1 MKEQLSEDE
10 LSIFF
15 FLFKRHQDLELHSQ
29 LFCIQGFDC
38 IHIDRNNIYLRLIV
52 EKTEDVSD
60 GVIKAKPGT
69 VVFWK
74 TGSKPY
80 SAALRFSKDSRSYVY
95 DDQPIHTWT
104 SYFSKT

>member
-1 MKEQLSEDE
+1 MKEQLTEDE
-10 LSIFF
+10 LSMSF
-15 FLFKRHQDLELHSQ
+15 FLLKRHQDLELHSQ
-29 LFCIQGFDC
+29 LSCIQGFDC
-38 IHIDRNNIYLRLIV
+38 IHIDRDNTYLRLIM

-80 SAALRFSKDSRSYVY
+80 SATFRFSKDSCNVY
-95 DDQPIHTWT
+95 DNQPIHTWT
-104 SYFSKT
+104 SYFSNT